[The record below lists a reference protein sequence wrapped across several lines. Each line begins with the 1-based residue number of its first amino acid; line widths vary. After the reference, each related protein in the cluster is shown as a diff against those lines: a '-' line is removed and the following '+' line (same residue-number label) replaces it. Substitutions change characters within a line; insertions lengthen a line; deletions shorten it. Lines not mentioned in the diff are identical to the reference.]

1 MLPFMGYN
9 MSDYFQH
16 WLNMGEKVKALGGKQ
31 PNIYCVNWFRTDA
44 NGKFVWPG
52 FGDNMRVL
60 KWMLERIDGA
70 TTGQENV
77 FGISPK
83 FDDITWDGLN
93 FTAEQFDTITSIDK
107 DAWKAELEL
116 HTELF
121 DKLKYRLPA
130 ELEATKA
137 ALAQR
142 LA

>member
-1 MLPFMGYN
+1 

-16 WLNMGEKVKALGGKQ
+16 WLNMGEKVKASGGKQ

-60 KWMLERIDGA
+60 KWML
-70 TTGQENV
+70 NV
-77 FGISPK
+77 LMVRPLAETSSVSAHVLKTSGMA
-83 FDDITWDGLN
+83 LN
-93 FTAEQFDTITSIDK
+93 FTAEQFETITSIDK

-116 HTELF
+116 YTELF

-130 ELEATKA
+130 ELKRPKPHWHNAWPN
-137 ALAQR
+137 LAVQN
-142 LA
+142 